1 MTMADIQTVAVIGS
15 GAMGAHIGMVC
26 ALAGCRVTLV
36 DLSTDA
42 LGRARTSLEQ
52 FTQRSVDKGKLTDGD
67 RASALDRLTF
77 STELA
82 PAVAD
87 ADLVIE
93 AVVEKLDVK
102 RALFADLD
110 RLCGPQTILASNSS
124 SLMPSQL
131 TGATGRPDRVVN
143 LHFFN
148 PALIMRCVEVV
159 RGPATSDETQV
170 AAVAFVHRIG
180 KEPVV
185 LKKEIPGF
193 VANRILNAV
202 RDEAISLLEGGVA
215 DVGDIDRACRTA
227 LGYPMGPFELM
238 DLTGLDIGY
247 HVKKARFE
255 LTGDPRDQ
263 PQRSLAE
270 LVESGRLGRKTGHGW
285 YRYDEHS
292 KDEDDKDSGT
302 RRHCGTRHLRPDNM
316 AEEIGWTCP

>member
-1 MTMADIQTVAVIGS
+1 MTMADMQTIAVIGS

-36 DLSTDA
+36 DLSSEA
-42 LGRARTSLEQ
+42 LAHARTALEE
-52 FTQRSVDKGKLTDGD
+52 FTQRSVEKGKLTGGD
-67 RASALDRLTF
+67 RAAAFDRLTF
-77 STELA
+77 STQLA

-87 ADLVIE
+87 VDLVIE

-110 RLCGPQTILASNSS
+110 GLCPHHTILASNSS

-131 TGATGRPDRVVN
+131 ADATGRPDRVLN

-159 RGPATSDETQV
+159 RGPATSDQTQ
-170 AAVAFVHRIG
+170 AASVAFVHRIG

-193 VANRILNAV
+193 VANRVLNAV
-202 RDEAISLLEGGVA
+202 RDEAIALLEAGVA
-215 DVGDIDRACRTA
+215 DIGDIDRACRTA

-247 HVKKARFE
+247 YVKNARFE

-270 LVESGRLGRKTGHGW
+270 RVESGRFGRKTGHGW

-292 KDEDDKDSGT
+292 TKDENDNAAEHDHTAEHDTVKDNS
-302 RRHCGTRHLRPDNM
+302 M
-316 AEEIGWTCP
+316 AEEI

>member
-1 MTMADIQTVAVIGS
+1 MTMGDIQTVAVIGS

-26 ALAGCRVTLV
+26 ALAGCRVSLV
-36 DLSTDA
+36 DISADA
-42 LGRARTSLEQ
+42 LGRARAALEQ
-52 FTQRSVDKGKLTDGD
+52 FTQRSVDKGKLTQDE
-67 RASALDRLTF
+67 RASAFDRLTL

-102 RALFADLD
+102 RALFADLGG
-110 RLCGPQTILASNSS
+110 LCPPHTILASNSS

-131 TGATGRPDRVVN
+131 ADATGRPDRVVN

-159 RGPATSDETQV
+159 RGPATSDETQ
-170 AAVAFVHRIG
+170 AAALAFVHRIG

-215 DVGDIDRACRTA
+215 EVADIDRACRTA

-247 HVKKARFE
+247 YVKKARFE
-255 LTGDPRDQ
+255 LTGDARDQ
-263 PQRSLAE
+263 PQHSLAE

-285 YRYDEHS
+285 YRYDER
-292 KDEDDKDSGT
+292 GT
-302 RRHCGTRHLRPDNM
+302 KVEHDNTAEHENT
-316 AEEIGWTCP
+316 AEEI

>member
-1 MTMADIQTVAVIGS
+1 MTMADIKTVAVIGS

-26 ALAGCRVTLV
+26 SLAGCRVTLV
-36 DLSTDA
+36 DLSADA
-42 LGRARTSLEQ
+42 LGGARTALEQ
-52 FTQRSVDKGKLTDGD
+52 FTQRSVDKGKLTTGE
-67 RASALDRLTF
+67 RASAFDRLAF

-93 AVVEKLDVK
+93 AVIEKLDVK

-110 RLCGPQTILASNSS
+110 RLCPPHTILASNSS

-131 TGATGRPDRVVN
+131 ADATARPDRVVN

-159 RGPATSDETQV
+159 RGPATSDQTQA

-185 LKKEIPGF
+185 LRKEIPGF

-202 RDEAISLLEGGVA
+202 RDEAISLFEGGVA
-215 DVGDIDRACRTA
+215 DVADIDRACRTA

-247 HVKKARFE
+247 HVKRERFE

-285 YRYDEHS
+285 YRYDEHGS
-292 KDEDDKDSGT
+292 KEELDNMAEHDTVKT
-302 RRHCGTRHLRPDNM
+302 DNM
-316 AEEIGWTCP
+316 AEEI

>member
-1 MTMADIQTVAVIGS
+1 MVDIQTVAVVGS

-36 DLSTDA
+36 DLSADA
-42 LGRARTSLEQ
+42 LGRARTALEQ
-52 FTQRSVDKGKLTDGD
+52 FTQRSVDKGKLTQDE
-67 RASALDRLTF
+67 RASALERLTF

-110 RLCGPQTILASNSS
+110 GLCPPHTILASNSS
-124 SLMPSQL
+124 SMMPSQL
-131 TGATGRPDRVVN
+131 ADATGRPDRVVN

-159 RGPATSDETQV
+159 RGPATSDATQ
-170 AAVAFVHRIG
+170 AEAVAFVHRIG
-180 KEPVV
+180 REPVV

-215 DVGDIDRACRTA
+215 DVADIDRACRTA

-247 HVKKARFE
+247 YVKKAGFE

-270 LVESGRLGRKTGHGW
+270 RVESGRLGRKTGHGW
-285 YRYDEHS
+285 YRYDEH
-292 KDEDDKDSGT
+292 GT
-302 RRHCGTRHLRPDNM
+302 KEEHDNTSEHDNTT
-316 AEEIGWTCP
+316 EEI

>member
-1 MTMADIQTVAVIGS
+1 MTMADMQTVVVIGS

-36 DLSTDA
+36 DLSADA
-42 LGRARTSLEQ
+42 LRRARTSLEQ
-52 FTQRSVDKGKLTDGD
+52 FTQRSVDKGKLTEGE
-67 RASALDRLTF
+67 RASAFDRLTF

-82 PAVAD
+82 PAAPD

-102 RALFADLD
+102 RALFSDLD
-110 RLCGPQTILASNSS
+110 GLCPPRTILASNSS

-131 TGATGRPDRVVN
+131 AGATGRPDRVVN

-159 RGPATSDETQV
+159 RGPETSDQTQA
-170 AAVAFVHRIG
+170 AAVAFVQRVG

-202 RDEAISLLEGGVA
+202 RDEAISLFEGGVA
-215 DVGDIDRACRTA
+215 DIADIDRACRTA

-247 HVKKARFE
+247 YVKRERFE

-270 LVESGRLGRKTGHGW
+270 LVESGHLGRKTSHGW
-285 YRYDEHS
+285 YRYDKRGSKEELDNTTEHDPV
-292 KDEDDKDSGT
+292 KTEDK
-302 RRHCGTRHLRPDNM
+302 
-316 AEEIGWTCP
+316 AEEI

>member
-1 MTMADIQTVAVIGS
+1 MTMADMQTVVVIGS

-26 ALAGCRVTLV
+26 ALAGCPVTLV
-36 DLSTDA
+36 DLSADA
-42 LGRARTSLEQ
+42 LRRARTSLEQ
-52 FTQRSVDKGKLTDGD
+52 FTQRSVDKGKLTAGE
-67 RASALDRLTF
+67 RASAFDRLTF

-82 PAVAD
+82 PAAPD

-102 RALFADLD
+102 RALFSDLD
-110 RLCGPQTILASNSS
+110 GLCPPRTILASNSS

-131 TGATGRPDRVVN
+131 AGATGRPDRVVN

-159 RGPATSDETQV
+159 RGPETSDQTQA
-170 AAVAFVHRIG
+170 AAVAFVQRVG

-202 RDEAISLLEGGVA
+202 RDEAISLFEGGVA
-215 DVGDIDRACRTA
+215 DIADIDRACRTA

-247 HVKKARFE
+247 YVKRERFE

-285 YRYDEHS
+285 YRYDEHGS
-292 KDEDDKDSGT
+292 KEELDNTTEHDTVKA
-302 RRHCGTRHLRPDNM
+302 DNM
-316 AEEIGWTCP
+316 AEEI

>member
-1 MTMADIQTVAVIGS
+1 MTDIQTVAVIGS
-15 GAMGAHIGMVC
+15 GVMGAHIGMVC
-26 ALAGCRVTLV
+26 ALAGCQVTLV
-36 DLSTDA
+36 DVSPDA
-42 LGRARTSLEQ
+42 LGRARAALEQ
-52 FTQRSVDKGKLTDGD
+52 FTLRSVEKGKLAQNE
-67 RASALDRLTF
+67 RAAAFERLTF
-77 STELA
+77 ATELA

-87 ADLVIE
+87 ADIVVE

-102 RALFADLD
+102 RALFANLD
-110 RLCGPQTILASNSS
+110 GLCPPHTILASNSS

-131 TGATGRPDRVVN
+131 AGATGRPDRVVN

-148 PALIMRCVEVV
+148 PALIMSCVEVV
-159 RGPATSDETQV
+159 RGPATSQETQA

-202 RDEAISLLEGGVA
+202 RDEAINLLEAGVA
-215 DVGDIDRACRTA
+215 DVADIDRACRTA

-270 LVESGRLGRKTGHGW
+270 QVESGRLGRKSGRGW
-285 YRYDEHS
+285 YRYDES
-292 KDEDDKDSGT
+292 GTKDE
-302 RRHCGTRHLRPDNM
+302 LDNTAEHDNT
-316 AEEIGWTCP
+316 AEEI